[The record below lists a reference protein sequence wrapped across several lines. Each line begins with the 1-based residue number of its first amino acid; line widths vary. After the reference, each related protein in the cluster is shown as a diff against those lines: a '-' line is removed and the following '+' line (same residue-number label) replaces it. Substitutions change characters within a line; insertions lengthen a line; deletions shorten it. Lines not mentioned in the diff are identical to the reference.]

1 MDLPTIIG
9 LVVGFGGILGGQAL
23 EGGHIGSI
31 IQGAAAVIVFGG
43 TIGAGCV
50 AFPAN
55 VIKKSLAWK
64 NELSFTGFPTTRLLF
79 DSWLNLPG
87 CTSRRRTRTGTEI
100 KRY

>member
-1 MDLPTIIG
+1 MDIPTIVG
-9 LVVGFGGILGGQAL
+9 LIVGFGGILGGQAL

-55 VIKKSLAWK
+55 VIKKSLSLAK
-64 NELSFTGFPTTRLLF
+64 KAFASLKCSA
-79 DSWLNLPG
+79 
-87 CTSRRRTRTGTEI
+87 
-100 KRY
+100 

>member
-55 VIKKSLAWK
+55 VIKKSLALGK
-64 NELSFTGFPTTRLLF
+64 RAFVHVDPNYPAVIS
-79 DSWLNLPG
+79 SWLNLPG
-87 CTSRRRTRTGTEI
+87 LHVATAYSHWNRD
-100 KRY
+100 